1 MSLPEDLHQAV
12 AGVMRAHGLGLVSR
26 LVFAVELVEEGTG
39 ELGLLRGSTPAT
51 MPVWDELGLHRYA
64 VADIEAV
71 ISAAKVAGEEEG
83 E

>member
-1 MSLPEDLHQAV
+1 MSVAEDLHQAV

-26 LVFAVELVEEGTG
+26 MVFTVELVEEGTG

-64 VADIEAV
+64 VTDIEAV
-71 ISAAKVAGEEEG
+71 VTASRLASEEG